1 MKTEGDGAAQAA
13 PLVLEPVFGPSWDAL
28 GQTSL
33 NSSEARFR
41 FCKIKRTSRLSF

>member
-1 MKTEGDGAAQAA
+1 MKTEGDSAAPAA

-33 NSSEARFR
+33 SGLEARFL